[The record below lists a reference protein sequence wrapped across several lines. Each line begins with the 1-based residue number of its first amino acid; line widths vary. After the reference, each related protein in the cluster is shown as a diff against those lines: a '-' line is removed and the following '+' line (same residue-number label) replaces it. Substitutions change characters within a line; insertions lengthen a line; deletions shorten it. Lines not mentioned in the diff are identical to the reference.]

1 MAKLTHQNKTKQK
14 LLIFDLE
21 DKFRKISP
29 RLEGKG
35 TGDENDGR
43 EVITMETD

>member
-1 MAKLTHQNKTKQK
+1 MTEPVHGG
-14 LLIFDLE
+14 IDLE

-43 EVITMETD
+43 EVIIMETD